1 MPGAS
6 VLHYLPEFAQTQVH
20 WVMMLSNHLMLH
32 DSLLLLLSVF
42 TSIRVFPM
50 SWPFASGGQSIGALV
65 SASVLS
71 MNIQGWFALE
81 LMGLISLL
89 SKGLSRIC
97 GAGENWKHQFFGI
110 QPSLLSNSHICTWL
124 LKKNI
129 ALTIQ
134 TFVAYLR
141 LLIFLEAC
149 KTIYN
154 VLLGNKTIHLRVIF
168 PWNRNVLHLYRIK
181 SAC

>member
-20 WVMMLSNHLMLH
+20 WVMMLSNHIILRH
-32 DSLLLLLSVF
+32 SLLLLLSVF
-42 TSIRVFPM
+42 TIIRVFPM

-97 GAGENWKHQFFGI
+97 GDGENWKHQFFGI

-124 LKKNI
+124 LKKKHSFNYTDI
-129 ALTIQ
+129 CCISEVVDISWGLQ
-134 TFVAYLR
+134 NYLMFCWAIKPYISES
-141 LLIFLEAC
+141 LFHEIEMFYIF
-149 KTIYN
+149 T
-154 VLLGNKTIHLRVIF
+154 G
-168 PWNRNVLHLYRIK
+168 
-181 SAC
+181 